1 MKRVCGYTFMTPKE
15 LIDFMFEKKIREL
28 DFTLD
33 EDMEAISE
41 GEEPTAWYGIKL
53 FNLFDDSEFADVM
66 LLGYHG
72 GGTDRADLLNGW
84 DENGHEVESEADAKR
99 FAVYILETYTF
110 AEACDGRVLCVD
122 YDIDE

>member
-1 MKRVCGYTFMTPKE
+1 MEMVRGYTFMTPKE

-33 EDMEAISE
+33 EDAEAISE
-41 GEEPTAWYGIKL
+41 GEEPTFWYGIKL
-53 FNLFDDSEFADVM
+53 LNLFADSEFADVM

-84 DENGHEVESEADAKR
+84 DENGHEIESEADAKR

>member
-66 LLGYHG
+66 LLGYYG
-72 GGTDRADLLNGW
+72 DGTDRADLLNGW
-84 DENGHEVESEADAKR
+84 DANGREIETEEDAKR
-99 FAVYILETYTF
+99 FAIYNIENYTF
-110 AEACDGRVLCVD
+110 AEACDGRMLCVD

>member
-1 MKRVCGYTFMTPKE
+1 MKMVRGYTFMTPKE

-53 FNLFDDSEFADVM
+53 LNLFSGSEFADVM
-66 LLGYHG
+66 LLGYYA

-84 DENGHEVESEADAKR
+84 DANGREIETEDDAKR
-99 FAVYILETYTF
+99 FAVYNIETYTF
-110 AEACDGRVLCVD
+110 AEACDGRMLCVD

>member
-1 MKRVCGYTFMTPKE
+1 MKRVRGYTFMTPKE

-41 GEEPTAWYGIKL
+41 GAEPTGWYGIKL
-53 FNLFDDSEFADVM
+53 LNLFGDSEFPDVM
-66 LLGYHG
+66 LLGYYV

-84 DENGHEVESEADAKR
+84 DESGRKIETEEDAKR
-99 FAVYILETYTF
+99 FAVYNIETYTF
-110 AEACDGRVLCVD
+110 AEAYDGRVLCVD